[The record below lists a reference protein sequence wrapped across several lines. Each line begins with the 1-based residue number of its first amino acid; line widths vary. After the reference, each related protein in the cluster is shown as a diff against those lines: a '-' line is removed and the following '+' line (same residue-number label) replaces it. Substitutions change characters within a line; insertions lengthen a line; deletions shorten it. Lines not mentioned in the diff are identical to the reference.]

1 MPALAQTGPRQV
13 RPGLLRRLQLRRTH
27 RGQSVVEYMLVVSVI
42 AIALAVG
49 FIAFG
54 ESVRDIFHNVRRT
67 VAMPYP

>member
-1 MPALAQTGPRQV
+1 MMRRPLARS
-13 RPGLLRRLQLRRTH
+13 R
-27 RGQSVVEYMLVVSVI
+27 RGQSVVEYMLVISVI

-54 ESVRDIFHNVRRT
+54 ESARDIFDNVRRT